1 MYLEV
6 QTFVFVPALIL
17 IVLCPR
23 SESSTDSPSP
33 SDDSLSSKSAPDLYI
48 NALETFDAANPS
60 NTVHCCSK
68 LTSAVQALLKDT
80 DARRWDQLMA
90 PLFAFANTRKDLFPD
105 VQYRLNFYLPYMP
118 RIDVLFQR
126 KDGTVFVFTWNLPRV
141 CKALRTIQREHEG
154 QIFYRPVRKA
164 VTHTVIGAFFFDKV
178 ETGRF
183 GALKGVNARFLVDT
197 FDEKK
202 EISINVTAQR
212 DGKRWS

>member
-1 MYLEV
+1 MCLEIR
-6 QTFVFVPALIL
+6 TFVFVPVLIIL
-17 IVLCPR
+17 VA

-33 SDDSLSSKSAPDLYI
+33 SDESLSSKSAPDLYI

-90 PLFAFANTRKDLFPD
+90 PLYAFANTRKDLFPD

-178 ETGRF
+178 ETGRY

-197 FDEKK
+197 FDEKG
-202 EISINVTAQR
+202 EISINVTVQR
-212 DGKRWS
+212 DGKFWS